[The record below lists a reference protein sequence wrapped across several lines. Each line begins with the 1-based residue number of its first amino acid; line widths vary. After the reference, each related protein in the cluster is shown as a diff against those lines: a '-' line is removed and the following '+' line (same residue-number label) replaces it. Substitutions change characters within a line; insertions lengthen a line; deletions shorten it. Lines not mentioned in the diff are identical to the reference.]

1 MEELSRK
8 KLQEIVERYNLPR
21 DALFLL
27 DSIAFQLMNN
37 YNKSKLV
44 VETSLKNFAKTASQ
58 CGPYAS
64 DVLRKI
70 DESYSKAEQVGL
82 QFSTPQF
89 SGIRYSNPNLTLE
102 GRFNEVCCEIESV
115 ILREKLHAS
124 CYTTGGGRKVS
135 GIRESEKNYEG
146 HETDPMWDNIIR
158 GIEDS

>member
-1 MEELSRK
+1 ME
-8 KLQEIVERYNLPR
+8 QES
-21 DALFLL
+21 LFLANQSL
-27 DSIAFQLMNN
+27 GGISSNQDFP
-37 YNKSKLV
+37 KSKLV
-44 VETSLKNFAKTASQ
+44 VETSLNDFAKTASE
-58 CGPYAS
+58 CGHYAL

-89 SGIRYSNPNLTLE
+89 SGIGDSNSNLTLE

-115 ILREKLHAS
+115 ILREKPHTS
-124 CYTTGGGRKVS
+124 CYTTGGGRRVS
-135 GIRESEKNYEG
+135 GIRESGKNYEG